1 MTQSAKDEAKFLDTR
16 LDDETAAVLEKWNLA
31 ILGAALLHD
40 ADHIR
45 QAIRWH
51 YKIPMQLWII
61 NLAVYVLPTV
71 AEFLLKNKRTSSFLT
86 VAANGIVTSAAFLK
100 VHLFKPTTDIWGAWN
115 YNYFKLAK
123 GVWHEGQFI
132 KGIDWID
139 WALLL
144 DLPAVAIPA
153 CMTAIKKRREFKQ
166 NLLEAG
172 AETAAAAAAAL
183 RAVFGVKGMAV
194 QADGTLTAYLWSIGV
209 DGRDLAAACAGA
221 GCATARSAWT
231 FSPRSRPRSSI
242 STALT

>member
-1 MTQSAKDEAKFLDTR
+1 MTQSVKDEAKFLDTR

-45 QAIRWH
+45 QAIRWR

-86 VAANGIVTSAAFLK
+86 AATNGIVTSAAFLK
-100 VHLFKPTTDIWGAWN
+100 VHLFKPTTDIWGTWN

-139 WALLL
+139 WAARPARRGHPGVHDGDQKAQGIQAEPAGSGRRGLMIFEGERRLCVPLL
-144 DLPAVAIPA
+144 
-153 CMTAIKKRREFKQ
+153 T
-166 NLLEAG
+166 
-172 AETAAAAAAAL
+172 
-183 RAVFGVKGMAV
+183 
-194 QADGTLTAYLWSIGV
+194 W
-209 DGRDLAAACAGA
+209 GR
-221 GCATARSAWT
+221 SK
-231 FSPRSRPRSSI
+231 
-242 STALT
+242 

>member
-1 MTQSAKDEAKFLDTR
+1 MTQSVKDEAKFLDTR
-16 LDDETAAVLEKWNLA
+16 LDDETAAVLEKWNLV

-40 ADHIR
+40 ADHIL
-45 QAIRWH
+45 QAIRWR

-71 AEFLLKNKRTSSFLT
+71 AEFLLKNKRVSSFLT

-100 VHLFKPTTDIWGAWN
+100 VHLFKPTTNIWGAWN

-123 GVWHEGQFI
+123 GVWH
-132 KGIDWID
+132 D

-153 CMTAIKKRREFKQ
+153 CMTAIKKRKEFKQ

-172 AETAAAAAAAL
+172 EEA
-183 RAVFGVKGMAV
+183 
-194 QADGTLTAYLWSIGV
+194 
-209 DGRDLAAACAGA
+209 
-221 GCATARSAWT
+221 
-231 FSPRSRPRSSI
+231 
-242 STALT
+242 

>member
-1 MTQSAKDEAKFLDTR
+1 M
-16 LDDETAAVLEKWNLA
+16 
-31 ILGAALLHD
+31 
-40 ADHIR
+40 
-45 QAIRWH
+45 
-51 YKIPMQLWII
+51 
-61 NLAVYVLPTV
+61 
-71 AEFLLKNKRTSSFLT
+71 
-86 VAANGIVTSAAFLK
+86 
-100 VHLFKPTTDIWGAWN
+100 
-115 YNYFKLAK
+115 
-123 GVWHEGQFI
+123 WHEGQFI

-166 NLLEAG
+166 NLLEAD

-194 QADGTLTAYLWSIGV
+194 QADGTLTAYLWPIGV

-231 FSPRSRPRSSI
+231 FSSRSRPRSSI

>member
-1 MTQSAKDEAKFLDTR
+1 MTQSVKDEAKFLDPR
-16 LDDETAAVLEKWNLA
+16 LDDETAVVLEKWNLA

-51 YKIPMQLWII
+51 YKIPLQLWVI

-71 AEFLLKNKRTSSFLT
+71 AEFLLKNKRASSFLT

-172 AETAAAAAAAL
+172 EEA
-183 RAVFGVKGMAV
+183 
-194 QADGTLTAYLWSIGV
+194 
-209 DGRDLAAACAGA
+209 
-221 GCATARSAWT
+221 
-231 FSPRSRPRSSI
+231 
-242 STALT
+242 

>member
-1 MTQSAKDEAKFLDTR
+1 MR
-16 LDDETAAVLEKWNLA
+16 
-31 ILGAALLHD
+31 
-40 ADHIR
+40 R
-45 QAIRWH
+45 
-51 YKIPMQLWII
+51 
-61 NLAVYVLPTV
+61 
-71 AEFLLKNKRTSSFLT
+71 
-86 VAANGIVTSAAFLK
+86 FLK

-172 AETAAAAAAAL
+172 EEA
-183 RAVFGVKGMAV
+183 
-194 QADGTLTAYLWSIGV
+194 
-209 DGRDLAAACAGA
+209 
-221 GCATARSAWT
+221 
-231 FSPRSRPRSSI
+231 
-242 STALT
+242 

>member
-1 MTQSAKDEAKFLDTR
+1 MTQSVKDEAKFLDTR
-16 LDDETAAVLEKWNLA
+16 LDDETAAVLEKWNLV

-51 YKIPMQLWII
+51 YKIPIQLWII

-86 VAANGIVTSAAFLK
+86 
-100 VHLFKPTTDIWGAWN
+100 
-115 YNYFKLAK
+115 
-123 GVWHEGQFI
+123 
-132 KGIDWID
+132 DWID

-172 AETAAAAAAAL
+172 EEA
-183 RAVFGVKGMAV
+183 
-194 QADGTLTAYLWSIGV
+194 
-209 DGRDLAAACAGA
+209 
-221 GCATARSAWT
+221 
-231 FSPRSRPRSSI
+231 
-242 STALT
+242 

>member
-86 VAANGIVTSAAFLK
+86 VAANGIVTSAAFEGAPVQAHDGHLGRLELQLLQARQGRVARGS
-100 VHLFKPTTDIWGAWN
+100 VHQG
-115 YNYFKLAK
+115 
-123 GVWHEGQFI
+123 HR
-132 KGIDWID
+132 
-139 WALLL
+139 L
-144 DLPAVAIPA
+144 DRL
-153 CMTAIKKRREFKQ
+153 
-166 NLLEAG
+166 G
-172 AETAAAAAAAL
+172 AAARPARRGHPGVHDGDQKAQGIQAEPAGSGRGGLILWRGSAGRAL
-183 RAVFGVKGMAV
+183 PF
-194 QADGTLTAYLWSIGV
+194 
-209 DGRDLAAACAGA
+209 DLG
-221 GCATARSAWT
+221 GDK
-231 FSPRSRPRSSI
+231 
-242 STALT
+242 

>member
-1 MTQSAKDEAKFLDTR
+1 MTQSVKDEAKFLDTR
-16 LDDETAAVLEKWNLA
+16 LDDETAAVLEKWNLV

-45 QAIRWH
+45 QAIRWR

-115 YNYFKLAK
+115 YNYFKLAR

-132 KGIDWID
+132 KGIDWI
-139 WALLL
+139 
-144 DLPAVAIPA
+144 
-153 CMTAIKKRREFKQ
+153 
-166 NLLEAG
+166 
-172 AETAAAAAAAL
+172 AAARPARRGHPGVHDGDQKAQGIQAEPAGSGRRGLMIFEGERRL
-183 RAVFGVKGMAV
+183 RVPLLA
-194 QADGTLTAYLWSIGV
+194 W
-209 DGRDLAAACAGA
+209 GR
-221 GCATARSAWT
+221 SK
-231 FSPRSRPRSSI
+231 
-242 STALT
+242 

>member
-71 AEFLLKNKRTSSFLT
+71 GEFLLKNKRTSSFLT

-153 CMTAIKKRREFKQ
+153 CMTAIKKRKEFKQ

-172 AETAAAAAAAL
+172 EANERHLAENPGHGVRRVRGAAGPRAREAARRAARGGEL
-183 RAVFGVKGMAV
+183 HRRV
-194 QADGTLTAYLWSIGV
+194 
-209 DGRDLAAACAGA
+209 GA
-221 GCATARSAWT
+221 HH
-231 FSPRSRPRSSI
+231 
-242 STALT
+242 L

>member
-61 NLAVYVLPTV
+61 NLVVYVLPTV
-71 AEFLLKNKRTSSFLT
+71 GEFLLKNKRTSSFLT

-172 AETAAAAAAAL
+172 EEA
-183 RAVFGVKGMAV
+183 
-194 QADGTLTAYLWSIGV
+194 
-209 DGRDLAAACAGA
+209 
-221 GCATARSAWT
+221 
-231 FSPRSRPRSSI
+231 
-242 STALT
+242 

>member
-1 MTQSAKDEAKFLDTR
+1 MTQSVKDEAKFLDTR
-16 LDDETAAVLEKWNLA
+16 LDDETAAVLEKWNLV

-45 QAIRWH
+45 QAIRWR

-115 YNYFKLAK
+115 YNYFKLAR

-153 CMTAIKKRREFKQ
+153 CMTAIKKRKEFKQ
-166 NLLEAG
+166 NLDFLTVGSVIKFKVALAG
-172 AETAAAAAAAL
+172 HREIVDL
-183 RAVFGVKGMAV
+183 VCVGRGSHVNCVRPREL
-194 QADGTLTAYLWSIGV
+194 ADGFYKRLSVLRVVVNCHCMYLHFLSVLHI
-209 DGRDLAAACAGA
+209 L
-221 GCATARSAWT
+221 
-231 FSPRSRPRSSI
+231 
-242 STALT
+242 LE

>member
-71 AEFLLKNKRTSSFLT
+71 GEFLLKNKRTSSFLT

-100 VHLFKPTTDIWGAWN
+100 VHLFKPTTDIWGARN
-115 YNYFKLAK
+115 T
-123 GVWHEGQFI
+123 I
-132 KGIDWID
+132 
-139 WALLL
+139 
-144 DLPAVAIPA
+144 
-153 CMTAIKKRREFKQ
+153 T
-166 NLLEAG
+166 
-172 AETAAAAAAAL
+172 
-183 RAVFGVKGMAV
+183 
-194 QADGTLTAYLWSIGV
+194 S
-209 DGRDLAAACAGA
+209 
-221 GCATARSAWT
+221 S
-231 FSPRSRPRSSI
+231 SPRACGTRVSSSRA
-242 STALT
+242 STGSTGRCCSTCPPWLSRRA